1 MVLPV
6 TDMPRSMTW
15 QRPEPQRFLPDV
27 WHLAGIALLIVLV
40 VYPPAPG
47 LQRFAVDAPGADA
60 VFDSFWGAEG
70 SGATALR
77 WSDGRSIVRLGGYR
91 EYRALVLSAPLT
103 APQYPDAPPA
113 TLTLSTDRR
122 TIAVLDIP
130 PRWRTYHLLLMPAAA
145 AWQQPDLRLIG
156 LAEASGTDD
165 NRPLGAAIG
174 AVRVRPLG
182 ERLPLPA
189 ALRCL
194 TVVLVAWLARI
205 WLQRLLHPLPATLL
219 ALALAAI
226 LVAGWYVAPALL
238 ASVQPS
244 LWDLAVIAACG
255 ASALLYLTRHTAG
268 AVAEH
273 RSRAFVALFAPL
285 GALLAISIVGSLF
298 WRIGF
303 DSAIMLYLG
312 WLVDRFGEVPYRD
325 FFEQNMPGAYLFNA
339 AIGRIFGYSDLGF
352 RVADSV
358 MLLGLLTSTGFALRS
373 LGARVAWAAP
383 IAFGLLY
390 LSDGMYMGLQ
400 REFVILLPISLTLLL
415 AHPTAAHGSAWR
427 FYARQA
433 LAGMLF
439 GLAAT
444 VKPHAIIGLPIVA
457 TCYALART
465 PPGER
470 TSLRF
475 VVVALAAAAAGAA
488 VPLLA
493 TAGYLWASGALPGF
507 LDLATGYWPLY
518 GRLDS
523 LHRTTDDINYPLYL
537 LRGWIELGAYH
548 LWLIPAVIGSM
559 VVLRH
564 QQLDRDHRMFVW
576 MLVALAIAYSLYPI
590 PAGKFWTYHW
600 LPLAYFLTILTALC
614 FRAVSAPGTWRVAA
628 PIVAAAVI
636 VTAARPA
643 PELLDQLI
651 GRPVSS
657 AKLERTDRIA
667 AFLRERLQPGDR
679 VQTLDWTG
687 GAIHAL
693 LIAEAR
699 PATSFV
705 EDFYFYHH
713 ISNPVIQ
720 RLRRRFLA
728 ELDQAQPR
736 FIVQVIA
743 EDKPWVNGPD
753 TTRSFPE
760 LEQRLADA
768 YRPVLTRRDVIIY
781 ERRAP

>member
-6 TDMPRSMTW
+6 TDMPLSMTW

-27 WHLAGIALLIVLV
+27 WHLAGIAFLIVLV
-40 VYPPAPG
+40 VFPPAPG

-60 VFDSFWGAEG
+60 VFDGFWGVEG
-70 SGATALR
+70 SGAAALR
-77 WSDGRSIVRLGGYR
+77 WSDGRSIVRLGGYG

-156 LAEASGTDD
+156 RAEASGTDD
-165 NRPLGAAIG
+165 DRPLGAAIG
-174 AVRVRPLG
+174 AVRVRPLD

-194 TVVLVAWLARI
+194 TVVLVAWLARA
-205 WLQRLLHPLPATLL
+205 WLQRLLQPLPATAL
-219 ALALAAI
+219 ALALAAT
-226 LVAGWYVAPALL
+226 LVAGWHIAPPLL
-238 ASVQPS
+238 ASIQPS
-244 LWDLAVIAACG
+244 FWDLAVIAACG
-255 ASALLYLTRHTAG
+255 ASALRYLPNHAAEPTATRQ
-268 AVAEH
+268 
-273 RSRAFVALFAPL
+273 SRAFAALFAPL
-285 GALLAISIVGSLF
+285 GALLAVSIVCSLF

-312 WLVDRFGEVPYRD
+312 WLVDRFGSVPYRD
-325 FFEQNMPGAYLFNA
+325 FFEQNMPGVYLFNA
-339 AIGRIFGYSDLGF
+339 AIGRIFGYGDLGF
-352 RVADSV
+352 RMADGA
-358 MLLGLLTSTGFALRS
+358 MLLGILTSTGFALRS
-373 LGARVAWAAP
+373 LGARVAWAAT
-383 IAFGLLY
+383 ITFGLLY
-390 LSDGMYMGLQ
+390 LGYGMYMGLQ

-415 AHPTAAHGSAWR
+415 THPAAAHGDAR
-427 FYARQA
+427 HFYARQA
-433 LAGMLF
+433 IAGMLF

-444 VKPHAIIGLPIVA
+444 IKPHAIIGLPIVA
-457 TCYALART
+457 TCSALART

-470 TSLRF
+470 PSLRL
-475 VVVALAAAAAGAA
+475 VVVTLATTAAGAT

-537 LRGWIELGAYH
+537 LRGWLELGTYH
-548 LWLIPAVIGSM
+548 LWLIPAVIGS
-559 VVLRH
+559 VVALRDE
-564 QQLDRDHRMFVW
+564 QLDRDHQMFVW

-600 LPLAYFLTILTALC
+600 LPLAFFLTILTALC
-614 FRAVSAPGTWRVAA
+614 FRAVSAPGRWQVVA
-628 PIVAAAVI
+628 PIIAAVVI

-667 AFLRERLQPGDR
+667 AFLDEHLQPGDR

-713 ISNPVIQ
+713 VSHPVIQ
-720 RLRRRFLA
+720 RLRQRFLA

-736 FIVQVIA
+736 FIVQVTA
-743 EDKPWVNGPD
+743 EDKPWVNGPG

-760 LEQRLADA
+760 LEQRLADG
-768 YRPVLTRRDVIIY
+768 YQPVLTRHDVIIY